1 MARAGWR
8 KEQPVSEMERSEIEL
23 QGLSRPEG
31 RKFWKILKMLDCIP
45 VIYLNITPYKGGG
58 MQEKDTEQY

>member
-1 MARAGWR
+1 
-8 KEQPVSEMERSEIEL
+8 VSEKKRSGIEL

-58 MQEKDTEQY
+58 NARKRR